1 MSNISNILDRL
12 RSAIRYP
19 SYPSTERS
27 VSEQRCPQCGSNVI
41 LDRERGEIICPRC
54 GLVVEQHFVENMR
67 PEYRIFD
74 PLHFFLRSHYEYY
87 SDVMFTISADQSLT
101 QKIIRTLHRH
111 EYMQLLLVRK
121 CLMYCEMLNLP
132 RHVSEYAVRLSLS
145 TYRACR
151 RVSVEKTSSTALI
164 LASIYVACYVH
175 SLFEHVRKVRDI
187 IANLPRRTRRRTFR
201 YIHVVASVNN
211 IDLVRYREKIVISEA
226 IEIARRFLNY
236 VKDIDP
242 TVMNRV
248 TPRKFFS
255 TVRKLCTAATHVASS
270 SSSRTIAT
278 ACVYIAAD
286 IYNMP
291 LDAKKLYRICGG
303 AAPTLTLRLVKTLLK
318 KLDISVHIS

>member
-1 MSNISNILDRL
+1 MSTMSNILDKL

-19 SYPSTERS
+19 STKHSAP
-27 VSEQRCPQCGSNVI
+27 EQRCPQCGSNVI
-41 LDRERGEIICPRC
+41 LDRERGEVVCPRC

-74 PLHFFLRSHYEYY
+74 PMHFFMRSHYEYY
-87 SDVMFTISADQSLT
+87 SDVMFTISADSALT

-111 EYMQLLLVRK
+111 EYFQLILVRK

-132 RHVSEYAVRLSLS
+132 RHVSEYAAKLALS
-145 TYRACR
+145 TYRTCR
-151 RVSVEKTSSTALI
+151 KVNVEKTSSTALI

-175 SLFEHVRKVRDI
+175 TLFNHVRKVRDI
-187 IANLPRRTRRRTFR
+187 IARLPKRTRRRTFR
-201 YIHVVASVNN
+201 YIHTVSSINN
-211 IDLVRYREKIVISEA
+211 IDLVKYREKIVISEA

-242 TVMNRV
+242 TVMNKV
-248 TPRKFFS
+248 TPRRFFS
-255 TVRKLCTAATHVASS
+255 TVMKLCTVATHVASS

-286 IYNMP
+286 IYDLP
-291 LDAKKLYRICGG
+291 LDAKKLYRACGG
-303 AAPTLTLRLVKTLLK
+303 ASPTLTLRLVKTLLK